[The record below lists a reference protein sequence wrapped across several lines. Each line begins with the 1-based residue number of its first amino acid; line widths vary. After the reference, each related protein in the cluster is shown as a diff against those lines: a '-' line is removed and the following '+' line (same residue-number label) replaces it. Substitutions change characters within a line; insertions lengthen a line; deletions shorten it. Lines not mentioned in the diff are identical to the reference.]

1 MQQNVGS
8 FDRTVRVVLGGSLL
22 ILGIAGYVGLVT
34 LAWIGIGQAL
44 ASVVVAVLGLV
55 LLVTAA
61 TRTCLIYSALGIST
75 ANRSA
80 EPEPAVEELA

>member
-8 FDRTVRVVLGGSLL
+8 FDRTVRVVLGGTLL
-22 ILGIAGYVGLVT
+22 ILGVAGYVGLVS
-34 LAWIGIGQAL
+34 LAWLGIGQAL

-55 LLVTAA
+55 LLATAA

-75 ANRSA
+75 ATRSG
-80 EPEPAVEELA
+80 EQESAVEELA